1 MKNNEKI
8 EQFRIISKII
18 GKSYYI
24 ETLKR
29 LELDGLSLKYIAEYE
44 IIAEDFKSR
53 NDADIWL
60 YNNRSEY
67 KARGFIIS

>member
-1 MKNNEKI
+1 MQSEKI

-53 NDADIWL
+53 NDAEIWL
-60 YNNRSEY
+60 YNNRRDH
-67 KARGFIIS
+67 KVKGFTIS